1 MTPEKI
7 AEAMEVMAEAQS
19 EEPPEGEPRVPC
31 DVAVASVGEDDN
43 KILVITSAGSRVH
56 DALADNGF
64 YVRTE
69 RGVCLV
75 EWREGACRA

>member
-7 AEAMEVMAEAQS
+7 AEAMEVMAEAQR

-31 DVAVASVGEDDN
+31 DVAVASVGEDDQV
-43 KILVITSAGSRVH
+43 LVLVSAGSRVH
-56 DALADNGF
+56 DALTDNGF
-64 YVRTE
+64 YVRTD

>member
-7 AEAMEVMAEAQS
+7 AEAME
-19 EEPPEGEPRVPC
+19 
-31 DVAVASVGEDDN
+31 AVGKDGAISVGEDDQ
-43 KILVITSAGSRVH
+43 ILVLVSAGSRVH

-64 YVRTE
+64 YVRTD

>member
-7 AEAMEVMAEAQS
+7 AEAMEVMAEAQR

-31 DVAVASVGEDDN
+31 DVAVASVGEDDQ
-43 KILVITSAGSRVH
+43 ILVLVSAGSRVH
-56 DALADNGF
+56 DTLADNGF
-64 YVRTE
+64 YVRTN

>member
-7 AEAMEVMAEAQS
+7 AEAMEVMASAQR
-19 EEPPEGEPRVPC
+19 EEPPEGEPRVHC
-31 DVAVASVGEDDN
+31 DVAVASVGEDDQ
-43 KILVITSAGSRVH
+43 ILVLVSAGSRVH
-56 DALADNGF
+56 DVLADNGF
-64 YVRTE
+64 YVRTD

>member
-1 MTPEKI
+1 MTPEKV
-7 AEAMEVMAEAQS
+7 AEAMEVMAEAQR

-31 DVAVASVGEDDN
+31 DVAVASVGEDGQ
-43 KILVITSAGSRVH
+43 ILVLVSAGSRVH

-64 YVRTE
+64 YVRTD

>member
-19 EEPPEGEPRVPC
+19 DEPPEGEPRVPC
-31 DVAVASVGEDDN
+31 
-43 KILVITSAGSRVH
+43 
-56 DALADNGF
+56 
-64 YVRTE
+64 
-69 RGVCLV
+69 GVCLV

>member
-7 AEAMEVMAEAQS
+7 AVAMEVMAEAQS

-31 DVAVASVGEDDN
+31 DVAVASVGEDDQ
-43 KILVITSAGSRVH
+43 ILVITSAGSRVH
-56 DALADNGF
+56 DALSDNGF
-64 YVRTE
+64 YVRTD

>member
-31 DVAVASVGEDDN
+31 DVAANTFFRAPDWRAA
-43 KILVITSAGSRVH
+43 KRQ
-56 DALADNGF
+56 
-64 YVRTE
+64 
-69 RGVCLV
+69 RG
-75 EWREGACRA
+75 RAA